1 MHQEKWRAGQAVGIE
16 VLEHTRT
23 ARFLLFLHKRGSVP
37 VSHIRWQI
45 KGGQKTIYDIIR
57 RLKEASLI
65 QEEIEDEFPWR
76 RVIKLTE
83 KGVQVARKLEEIQ
96 LILEEKGNLT
106 GK

>member
-1 MHQEKWRAGQAVGIE
+1 VGIE

-23 ARFLLFLHKRGSVP
+23 VRFLIFLHERESVP

-45 KGGQKTIYDIIR
+45 KGGQKTIYDIIK
-57 RLKEASLI
+57 RLRESSLI
-65 QEEIEDEFPWR
+65 QEETEEEFPWR

-83 KGVQVARKLEEIQ
+83 KGVQIAKKLEEIQ
-96 LILEEKGNLT
+96 LMLEEKSNLT

>member
-1 MHQEKWRAGQAVGIE
+1 MGIE
-16 VLEHTRT
+16 VVEHTRT
-23 ARFLLFLHKRGSVP
+23 ARFLIFLHEKDSVP

-45 KGGQKTIYDIIR
+45 KGGQKTIYGIIR

-65 QEEIEDEFPWR
+65 QEEAEDEFPWR

-83 KGVQVARKLEEIQ
+83 KGVQVAKKLEEIQ
-96 LILEEKGNLT
+96 LILEEKGNHA

>member
-1 MHQEKWRAGQAVGIE
+1 MGIE

-23 ARFLLFLHKRGSVP
+23 ARFLIFLHKRDSVP

-57 RLKEASLI
+57 RLQEASLI
-65 QEEIEDEFPWR
+65 QEETEKEFPWR
-76 RVIKLTE
+76 RVIKLSE
-83 KGVQVARKLEEIQ
+83 RGVQVAKELEEIQ
-96 LILEEKGNLT
+96 LILEEKGNLA

>member
-1 MHQEKWRAGQAVGIE
+1 VVGRVVGIE
-16 VLEHTRT
+16 LLEHTRT
-23 ARFLLFLHKRGSVP
+23 VRFLIFLHKRDSVP

-65 QEEIEDEFPWR
+65 QEETEKEFPWR

-83 KGVQVARKLEEIQ
+83 KGVQVAKKLEEIQ
-96 LILEEKGNLT
+96 LILEEKSNLA